1 MLVEVKD
8 VVVEDTVVVVVCTP
22 RERKKGRMRQEV
34 VILAARRSKALT
46 LAYRTV
52 LKYLPRHQK
61 TVVRLR
67 WGFGVRGIKYNTHLP
82 R

>member
-34 VILAARRSKALT
+34 VILAVRRSKALT
-46 LAYRTV
+46 LQNVFEIFATTSENDGQVEMGVWYRE
-52 LKYLPRHQK
+52 
-61 TVVRLR
+61 
-67 WGFGVRGIKYNTHLP
+67 
-82 R
+82 